1 MIKQTNISRMPQ
13 RICMAALFFN
23 ALCAVTLAQTTAT
36 DASTSYA
43 PSAEKA
49 PELKTLFG
57 ETFTGNWRF
66 SGEGTISQEYDDN
79 VFSAASSS
87 QLSDNISRLSSRL
100 SVAIRRKRLTFQ
112 VHYLPQYSIHSKYRG
127 IDSLSQQVSQELT
140 YAWSRKTDL
149 QWSASA
155 SRLGGGSSSPFLLVQ
170 SQGTDT

>member
-1 MIKQTNISRMPQ
+1 MIKQINISQITR
-13 RICMAALFFN
+13 RICVAACFLT
-23 ALCAVTLAQTTAT
+23 ALSALSVAQTTAA
-36 DASTSYA
+36 DATTSYA

-100 SVAIRRKRLTFQ
+100 SVAIR
-112 VHYLPQYSIHSKYRG
+112 
-127 IDSLSQQVSQELT
+127 
-140 YAWSRKTDL
+140 
-149 QWSASA
+149 
-155 SRLGGGSSSPFLLVQ
+155 
-170 SQGTDT
+170 